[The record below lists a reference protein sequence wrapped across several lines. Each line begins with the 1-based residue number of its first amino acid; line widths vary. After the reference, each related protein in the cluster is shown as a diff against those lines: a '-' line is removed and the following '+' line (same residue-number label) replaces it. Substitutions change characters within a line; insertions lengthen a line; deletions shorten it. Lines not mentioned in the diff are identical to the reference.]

1 MLTNKDILAIVKKN
15 DEYTRKLEVIDAAK
29 YMCKYFKD
37 SNAEIELQKEYDKM
51 KHEYEQW
58 LNKEVK
64 HDN

>member
-37 SNAEIELQKEYDKM
+37 SNAEMKLQEEYDKM
-51 KHEYEQW
+51 KHEYEKW
-58 LNKEVK
+58 LNQEVK